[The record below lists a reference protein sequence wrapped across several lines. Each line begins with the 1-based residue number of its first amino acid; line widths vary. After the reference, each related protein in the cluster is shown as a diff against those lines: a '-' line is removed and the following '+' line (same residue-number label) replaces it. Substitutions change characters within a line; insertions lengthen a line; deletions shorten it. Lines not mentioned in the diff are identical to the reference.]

1 MRSYRASVYKLER
14 CLAAGAVWALLAANA
29 VAQPTQPGGNI
40 EIPRV
45 TRPPTLDDFLK
56 GTPRE
61 AEKVV
66 TDFLQREPG
75 DGTPASQKTTA
86 YQSYDATHLYVVFV
100 CDDTE
105 RDKVRARLTRR
116 EDITSDEVVGV
127 LLDTFHDRRRAY
139 EFFSNPL
146 GVQLDG
152 IATEGQNDD
161 FSFDALWQSD
171 GRVTPQGFVVW
182 IAIPFKS
189 LRFSR
194 DPVQTWGVGLVRSIP
209 RANELSFW
217 PYVTKRI
224 SGFAQ
229 QLGTMTGLRD
239 ISPGRN
245 VQFIPYGA
253 FAGAR
258 FLEDITG
265 ASGYRTKN
273 DLRAGLDAKMVLR
286 DALTLDVALNPD
298 FSQIESDEPQV
309 TVNQRFEV
317 FFPEKRPFFIENAAF
332 FETPQ
337 SLFFS
342 RRVADP
348 QLGLRLT
355 GKVGKWAVAGLAAD
369 DRSPGQRVAKDDPL
383 FDKRAAV
390 GALRVQREFAKQSN
404 IGFLVTSRDIG
415 ATSNRVASI
424 DTRLRLGKNWTG
436 TAQAMASDTREAG
449 GQRLFAPAYH
459 ASLLHQGEHLFFV
472 GRYDDFSPDF
482 RAQLGFIRRVNL
494 REVMQFTEYVFRPK
508 HSRVLS
514 FGPSGSVSVLF
525 DHAGQRQDRVINPGF
540 RMELKGQ
547 TIFLVTAHDTLQRF
561 QGRDFSTRTLEAFFG
576 TSWLKW
582 LDINGFVQGGTGVNF
597 FPAAGLEPFEG
608 NSRFVQI
615 RATVRPTSQLRLD
628 HTYIYSRLDVP
639 SRPSADVRPG
649 GRIFANHLW
658 RSRSTYQF
666 TRRLSLR
673 ALVDYNAVLPDA
685 ALIEL
690 QREKRLTGDL
700 LATYLINPWTAI
712 YVGYT
717 DGYANLAFD
726 SSLPATLRR
735 TDAIDLSTGR
745 QFFIKTSYLFRF

>member
-1 MRSYRASVYKLER
+1 MPPSPTLAR
-14 CLAAGAVWALLAANA
+14 CLGLATVWALLAMNA
-29 VAQPTQPGGNI
+29 APAAAQPPQPGGNI

-45 TRPPTLDDFLK
+45 TRPPSLNDFLK

-61 AEKVV
+61 AEAVV
-66 TDFLQREPG
+66 TGFAQRDPA
-75 DGTPASQKTTA
+75 DGTPASQKTAA
-86 YQSYDATHLYVVFV
+86 YLSYDATYLYVVFV

-105 RDKVRARLTRR
+105 PDKVRARLTRR
-116 EDITSDEVVGV
+116 EDIMGDEAVGV

-139 EFFSNPL
+139 EFLANPL

-161 FSFDALWQSD
+161 FSFDALWQSE
-171 GRVTPQGFVVW
+171 GRVTPTGFVVW
-182 IAIPFKS
+182 MAIPFKS
-189 LRFSR
+189 LRFSG
-194 DPVQTWGVGLVRSIP
+194 DAVQTWGIGLLRSIP
-209 RANELSFW
+209 RASELSFW

-229 QLGTMTGLRD
+229 QLGTMTGLRA

-258 FLEDITG
+258 FLEDIPA
-265 ASGYRTKN
+265 ASGYRRKN

-286 DALTLDVALNPD
+286 DAFTLDAAVNPD

-332 FETPQ
+332 FQTPQ
-337 SLFFS
+337 TLLFS

-355 GKVGKWAVAGLAAD
+355 GKVGKWTVAGLAAD
-369 DRSPGQRVAKDDPL
+369 DRAQGRRVAKDDPL
-383 FDKRAAV
+383 FDTRAGIGV
-390 GALRVQREFAKQSN
+390 LRVQREFAKQSHV
-404 IGFLVTSRDIG
+404 GAMVTSRDIG

-424 DTRLRLGKNWTG
+424 DTRLRLGENWTG

-449 GQRLFAPAYH
+449 GRRLSAPAYA
-459 ASLLHQGEHLFFV
+459 ASLLRQGRHLVFI
-472 GRYDDFSPDF
+472 GRYDDVAPDF
-482 RAQLGFIRRVNL
+482 QARLGFIRRVDL
-494 REVMQFTEYVFRPK
+494 REVTQYTEYVFRPK
-508 HSRVLS
+508 KSRVLS
-514 FGPSGSVSVLF
+514 FGPGGSASVLF
-525 DHAGQRQDRVINPGF
+525 NHAGQRQDRVFNPGF
-540 RMELKGQ
+540 RMEFKGQ
-547 TIFLVTAHDTLQRF
+547 TNVLITAHDILQRF
-561 QGRDFSTRTLEAFFG
+561 RGRDFSTRSLQASFG
-576 TSWLKW
+576 TAWLKW
-582 LDINGFVQGGTGVNF
+582 LDLNGFVQAGTDVNF

-608 NSRFVQI
+608 NSRVAQMQ
-615 RATVRPTSQLRLD
+615 ATVRPTSQLRLD
-628 HTYIYSRLDVP
+628 QTYIYSRLDVP
-639 SRPSADVRPG
+639 PRPSADVRPG
-649 GRIFANHLW
+649 ARIFANRLW
-658 RSRSTYQF
+658 RSRATYQF

-673 ALVDYNAVLPDA
+673 AIVDYSAVLPDA
-685 ALIEL
+685 GLISL
-690 QREKRLTGDL
+690 QREKRLTADG

-726 SSLPATLRR
+726 PTLPGTLRR
-735 TDAIDLSTGR
+735 TSAIDLSTGR

>member
-1 MRSYRASVYKLER
+1 MHPSRIVR
-14 CLAAGAVWALLAANA
+14 CLGVVAVWALPAMDVAA
-29 VAQPTQPGGNI
+29 QRPPPGGNI
-40 EIPRV
+40 AIPRV

-61 AEKVV
+61 AEAVV
-66 TDFLQREPG
+66 AGFVQLDPA
-75 DGTPASQKTTA
+75 DGAPSSQKTTA
-86 YQSYDATHLYVVFV
+86 YLSYDATHLYVVFV

-105 RDKVRARLTRR
+105 PHKVRARLTRR
-116 EDITSDEVVGV
+116 EDILSDDVVGV

-139 EFFSNPL
+139 ELFTNPF

-171 GRVTPQGFVVW
+171 GRVTPTGYVVW
-182 IAIPFKS
+182 MAVPFKS

-194 DPVQTWGVGLVRSIP
+194 DVVQTWGIGLLRSIP
-209 RANELSFW
+209 RASELSFW

-229 QLGTMTGLRD
+229 QLGTMTGLRG

-245 VQFIPYGA
+245 VQVIPYGV

-258 FLEDITG
+258 FLEDAPA
-265 ASGYRTKN
+265 ASGYRMKN

-286 DALTLDVALNPD
+286 DAVTLDVALNPD
-298 FSQIESDEPQV
+298 FSQVESDEPQV

-332 FETPQ
+332 FTTPQ

-348 QLGLRLT
+348 RIGLRLT

-369 DRSPGQRVAKDDPL
+369 DRAQGQRAASDDPL
-383 FDKRAAV
+383 FDKRAGIGV
-390 GALRVQREFAKQSN
+390 LRVQREFAGQSS
-404 IGFLVTSRDIG
+404 IGAMVTSRDIG

-424 DTRLRLGKNWTG
+424 DTRLKLGKNWTG
-436 TAQAMASDTREAG
+436 TAQAMASDTREADG
-449 GQRLFAPAYH
+449 RRLSAPAYH
-459 ASLLHQGEHLFFV
+459 ASLLHQGRHLFSAV
-472 GRYDDFSPDF
+472 RYDDFSPDF
-482 RAQLGFIRRVNL
+482 RAQLGFIPRVDL
-494 REVMQFTEYVFRPK
+494 REFTQFTEYVFRPK
-508 HSRVLS
+508 NSRVLS
-514 FGPSGSVSVLF
+514 FGPGGSASVLF
-525 DHAGQRQDRVINPGF
+525 DHAGQRHDRVIDPGF
-540 RMELKGQ
+540 RVEFKGQ
-547 TIFLVTAHDTLQRF
+547 TSVHITARDTLQRF
-561 QGRDFSTRTLEAFFG
+561 RGRDFSTRTLEGSVG

-582 LDINGFVQGGTGVNF
+582 LDINGFVQGGTDVNF
-597 FPAAGLEPFEG
+597 FPAAGLEPFAG
-608 NSRFVQI
+608 NSRVAQM

-628 HTYIYSRLDVP
+628 QTYIYSRLDVP

-649 GRIFANHLW
+649 ARIFANHLW
-658 RSRSTYQF
+658 RSRATYQF

-673 ALVDYNAVLPDA
+673 AIADYNALLSDA
-685 ALIEL
+685 ALIGLER
-690 QREKRLTGDL
+690 QKRLTGDV

-717 DGYANLAFD
+717 DSYANFAFD
-726 SSLPATLRR
+726 PTRPGTLRR
-735 TDAIDLSTGR
+735 TNAIDLSTGR

>member
-1 MRSYRASVYKLER
+1 MYPSRIVRSL
-14 CLAAGAVWALLAANA
+14 GAVAVWSLPAMNAA
-29 VAQPTQPGGNI
+29 AQPPQPGGNI

-45 TRPPTLDDFLK
+45 TRPPALDDFLK

-61 AEKVV
+61 AEAVV
-66 TDFLQREPG
+66 TDFVQYEPG
-75 DGTPASQKTTA
+75 DGTPASQKTAA
-86 YQSYDATHLYVVFV
+86 YLSYDATHLYVVFV

-105 RDKVRARLTRR
+105 PDKVRARLARR
-116 EDITSDEVVGV
+116 EDIGSDEIVGV

-139 EFFSNPL
+139 ELFTNPL

-152 IATEGQNDD
+152 IATEGQDDD

-171 GRVTPQGFVVW
+171 GRVTPTGYVVW
-182 IAIPFKS
+182 MAIPFKS

-194 DPVQTWGVGLVRSIP
+194 DAVQTWGIGLLRLVP
-209 RANELSFW
+209 RANEVSFW

-229 QLGTMTGLRD
+229 QLGTLSGLRA

-245 VQFIPYGA
+245 AQVIPYGV

-258 FLEDITG
+258 FLEDAPA
-265 ASGYRTKN
+265 ASGYQTKN

-286 DALTLDVALNPD
+286 DAVTLDVALNPD
-298 FSQIESDEPQV
+298 FSQVESDEPQV

-332 FETPQ
+332 FTTPQ

-342 RRVADP
+342 RRAADP
-348 QLGLRLT
+348 QIGVRLT

-369 DRSPGQRVAKDDPL
+369 DRLQGQRAASGDPL
-383 FDKRAAV
+383 FDKRAGIGV
-390 GALRVQREFAKQSN
+390 LRVQREFAGQSN
-404 IGFLVTSRDIG
+404 IGAMVTSRDIG

-424 DTRLRLGKNWTG
+424 DTRLKLGKNWTG
-436 TAQAMASDTREAG
+436 TAQAMASDSREAG
-449 GQRLFAPAYH
+449 GRRLSAPAYH
-459 ASLLHQGEHLFFV
+459 ASLLHQGQHLFSIA
-472 GRYDDFSPDF
+472 RYDDFSPDF
-482 RAQLGFIRRVNL
+482 RAQLGFIRRVDL
-494 REVMQFTEYVFRPK
+494 REFTQFTEYVFRPK
-508 HSRVLS
+508 NSRVLS
-514 FGPSGSVSVLF
+514 FGPSGSASVLF
-525 DHAGQRQDRVINPGF
+525 DHAGQRQDRVISPGF
-540 RMELKGQ
+540 RVEFKGQ
-547 TIFLVTAHDTLQRF
+547 TNVYAGARDTLQRF
-561 QGRDFSTRTLEAFFG
+561 GGRDFSTRTLEGSFG

-582 LDINGFVQGGTGVNF
+582 LDINGFVQGGTDVNF
-597 FPAAGLEPFEG
+597 FPAPGLEPFG
-608 NSRFVQI
+608 GDSRFAQI

-628 HTYIYSRLDVP
+628 QTYIYSRLDAP

-649 GRIFANHLW
+649 ARIFANHLW
-658 RSRSTYQF
+658 RSRATYQF

-673 ALVDYNAVLPDA
+673 GIVDYNAVLPDA
-685 ALIEL
+685 ALIGLE
-690 QREKRLTGDL
+690 REKRLTGDV

-712 YVGYT
+712 YIGYT

-726 SSLPATLRR
+726 PTRPGTLRR
-735 TDAIDLSTGR
+735 TKAIDLSTGR

>member
-1 MRSYRASVYKLER
+1 MSPSRIVR
-14 CLAAGAVWALLAANA
+14 CLGVAAVWVVLAMNA
-29 VAQPTQPGGNI
+29 AAQPRPPGGNI
-40 EIPRV
+40 AIPRV
-45 TRPPTLDDFLK
+45 TRPPALDDFLK

-61 AEKVV
+61 AEAVV
-66 TDFLQREPG
+66 TGFVQRDPA
-75 DGTPASQKTTA
+75 DGAPSSQKTTA
-86 YQSYDATHLYVVFV
+86 YLSYDATHIYIVFV
-100 CDDTE
+100 CDDTAP
-105 RDKVRARLTRR
+105 DKVRARLTRR
-116 EDITSDEVVGV
+116 EDITSDDIVGV

-139 EFFSNPL
+139 EFFANPL

-171 GRVTPQGFVVW
+171 GRVTPTGYVVW

-194 DPVQTWGVGLVRSIP
+194 DAVQTWGIGLLRSIP
-209 RANELSFW
+209 RASELSFW

-229 QLGTMTGLRD
+229 QLGTMTGLGA

-245 VQFIPYGA
+245 AQVLPYGV
-253 FAGAR
+253 FASAR
-258 FLEDITG
+258 FLEDAPA

-286 DALTLDVALNPD
+286 DAFTLDVALNPD
-298 FSQIESDEPQV
+298 FSQVESDEPQV

-337 SLFFS
+337 SLLFS

-369 DRSPGQRVAKDDPL
+369 DRAPGRRAAKDDPL
-383 FDKRAAV
+383 FDKRAGV
-390 GALRVQREFAKQSN
+390 GVLRVQREFARQSS
-404 IGFLVTSRDIG
+404 IGAMVTSRDIG

-449 GQRLFAPAYH
+449 GRRLSAPAYH
-459 ASLLHQGEHLFFV
+459 ASLLHQGQHLFSV
-472 GRYDDFSPDF
+472 VRYDDFSPDF
-482 RAQLGFIRRVNL
+482 RAQLGFIRRVDL
-494 REVMQFTEYVFRPK
+494 REFSQFTEYVFRPK
-508 HSRVLS
+508 NSRVLS
-514 FGPSGSVSVLF
+514 FGPNGSASVLF
-525 DHAGQRQDRVINPGF
+525 DHAGQRQDRAINPGF
-540 RMELKGQ
+540 RVEFKGQ
-547 TIFLVTAHDTLQRF
+547 TNVHVGARDTLQRF
-561 QGRDFSTRTLEAFFG
+561 GGRDFSTRTLEGSFG

-582 LDINGFVQGGTGVNF
+582 LDINGFVQGGTDVNF
-597 FPAAGLEPFEG
+597 FPAPGLEPFGG
-608 NSRFVQI
+608 NSRFAQI

-628 HTYIYSRLDVP
+628 QTYIYSRLDVP
-639 SRPSADVRPG
+639 PRPAADVRAG
-649 GRIFANHLW
+649 ARIYANHLW
-658 RSRSTYQF
+658 RSRATYQF

-673 ALVDYNAVLPDA
+673 GIVDYNAVLPDA
-685 ALIEL
+685 ALIGLE
-690 QREKRLTGDL
+690 REKRLTGDVL
-700 LATYLINPWTAI
+700 GTYVINPWTAI
-712 YVGYT
+712 YIGYT

-726 SSLPATLRR
+726 PARAGTLRR
-735 TDAIDLSTGR
+735 TNAIDLSTGR
-745 QFFIKTSYLFRF
+745 QFFVKTSYLFNF